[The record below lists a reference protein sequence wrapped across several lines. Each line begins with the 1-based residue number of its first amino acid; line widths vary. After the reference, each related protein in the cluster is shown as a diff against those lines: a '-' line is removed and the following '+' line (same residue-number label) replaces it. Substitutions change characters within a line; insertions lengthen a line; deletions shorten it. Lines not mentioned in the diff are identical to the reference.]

1 MFSRDITGVPTLSP
15 VNMKILLRGRGEC
28 RQIKDTPAAV
38 VEVSPMNKG
47 RKRGLVSSEGES
59 LEESPESEIVAVS
72 STPTRKKIPNKRRIP
87 LKTKLS
93 DKKDDPDWNLEVP
106 PGKRIK
112 LSCKTTKYK
121 NSSSISSEDVVD
133 HKENVKRNL
142 ESTTLSLNNNIVPTE
157 NNVDQKHDGFRTEE
171 ADELTDNAREE
182 HGTTP
187 ADNTEILKVAEIYDP
202 AIIKSNG
209 AGVLMLHD
217 IQPDVSVP
225 NLHLRQSQVQDTL
238 SSEQAVKES
247 CDKIDSV
254 GDVCLPPGYGSDK
267 LAILLIRLLEEK
279 VKVSSSHSERELF
292 RMTMHV
298 LQCRGCKDREKH
310 NKVRCRRCEERDRK
324 CEERDRKKNAVK
336 AFREKEQVKKVG
348 QDVFDDL
355 KKQTNMHEDS
365 EVTIRGVD
373 TEKTLMDEGIVEN
386 TKANFASVDN
396 NTNVLLERPDED
408 NDKNDATLELDISCN
423 TCEEKFIQN
432 EFAVHS
438 LQCLKL
444 HVGSKIVNT
453 HAKEQPYLEAAEHE
467 DLGKIDRDKIF
478 EDSDDE
484 TGGQI
489 AIDSARH
496 AEASKAPEDENAPN
510 A

>member
-324 CEERDRKKNAVK
+324 CEERDRKKNAMK
-336 AFREKEQVKKVG
+336 DSQEKEQVKKVG
-348 QDVFDDL
+348 QDVFDDS
-355 KKQTNMHEDS
+355 EDRNRS
-365 EVTIRGVD
+365 VH
-373 TEKTLMDEGIVEN
+373 TEKILMDKRIVANTGANVASVEN
-386 TKANFASVDN
+386 
-396 NTNVLLERPDED
+396 NTTVILERPDED
-408 NDKNDATLELDISCN
+408 SNGKNNATLEHNISCK
-423 TCEEKFIQN
+423 TCEETFIHPG
-432 EFAVHS
+432 ELAVHS
-438 LQCLKL
+438 LPCLKL
-444 HVGSKIVNT
+444 HGGSKIDNT
-453 HAKEQPYLEAAEHE
+453 PVIEHSYMEDLEHE

>member
-47 RKRGLVSSEGES
+47 RKRGLVSEGES
-59 LEESPESEIVAVS
+59 SEESPESKFVPVK
-72 STPTRKKIPNKRRIP
+72 STPTRKKIIP
-87 LKTKLS
+87 LKTKLP
-93 DKKDDPDWNLEVP
+93 DEKDDPDWNLEVP
-106 PGKRIK
+106 PGKKIN
-112 LSCKTTKYK
+112 LSCKATKYR

-133 HKENVKRNL
+133 HKENVRRNL
-142 ESTTLSLNNNIVPTE
+142 ESTTLSLNNNKVPTE
-157 NNVDQKHDGFRTEE
+157 NNANQKHDGFHTEE

-182 HGTTP
+182 HGRSP
-187 ADNTEILKVAEIYDP
+187 SDNTEILKVAEIYDP
-202 AIIKSNG
+202 AFIKSNG
-209 AGVLMLHD
+209 AGVLMRHD

-324 CEERDRKKNAVK
+324 WEERERKRNTVK
-336 AFREKEQVKKVG
+336 ASQENEQVKKVC
-348 QDVFDDL
+348 QDVFDDP
-355 KKQTNMHEDS
+355 KKPTNKQEDS
-365 EVTIRGVD
+365 ED
-373 TEKTLMDEGIVEN
+373 TEKKLMDEGIVAN

-396 NTNVLLERPDED
+396 NTTVILERPDED
-408 NDKNDATLELDISCN
+408 SNDKNNATLELDISCN
-423 TCEEKFIQN
+423 TCEEKFIHQN

-453 HAKEQPYLEAAEHE
+453 QVKEQPYLEAAEHE

-478 EDSDDE
+478 DDSDDE
-484 TGGQI
+484 TDGQV
-489 AIDSARH
+489 AIDSAH